1 MRIKKIPVL
10 VLVLAA
16 IVLMCASCSRQE
28 ETQPEPVQKKAKIST
43 YWVYNNTREVIREIS
58 LTSGS
63 RDDTYS
69 VTSHI
74 KSEGLGENHFL
85 TELSGYTDL
94 PGSMKLSYM
103 TENGSLFEADL
114 PPESATVTLL
124 PGRILLTDPEE

>member
-16 IVLMCASCSRQE
+16 IVLMCASCSTQE
-28 ETQPEPVQKKAKIST
+28 EQPEPAQKKAKIST

-74 KSEGLGENHFL
+74 KSEGLGEKHFL
-85 TELSGYTDL
+85 TELSGYPNL
-94 PGSMKLSYM
+94 PGSVKLSYT
-103 TENGSLFEADL
+103 TENGNLFEADL

>member
-1 MRIKKIPVL
+1 MMKRIPALILAL
-10 VLVLAA
+10 VA

-28 ETQPEPVQKKAKIST
+28 DQPEPVQKKAKIST

-58 LTSGS
+58 LTSGG

-74 KSEGLGENHFL
+74 KSEGLGEKHFL
-85 TELSGYTDL
+85 TELSGYPDMF
-94 PGSMKLSYM
+94 GSVKLSYT
-103 TENGSLFEADL
+103 TENGRWFETDL

>member
-1 MRIKKIPVL
+1 M
-10 VLVLAA
+10 
-16 IVLMCASCSRQE
+16 
-28 ETQPEPVQKKAKIST
+28 
-43 YWVYNNTREVIREIS
+43 IREIS

-63 RDDTYS
+63 SDDTYS

-74 KSEGLGENHFL
+74 KSEGLGEKHFL